1 MHNEKP
7 FLSAQAVGK
16 PAEWR
21 WKWNPFHVGA
31 VCFRAVTGEKKACRE
46 MADSERLLT
55 GEAAT
60 PARSTHGGGTAVS
73 IVGLVLDMEVG
84 GPACSR
90 GIGA

>member
-1 MHNEKP
+1 
-7 FLSAQAVGK
+7 
-16 PAEWR
+16 
-21 WKWNPFHVGA
+21 
-31 VCFRAVTGEKKACRE
+31 